1 MVMGFEGPIHKAGPT
16 QIIGVNEQ
24 VDASDYSSTADL
36 QVSNPSTSVASGEIL
51 AISLVSYTTG
61 SGAAQTPAGDIYLF
75 DTDPD
80 TTSGSTALTAAGAE
94 HLTLIAVV
102 NMTSN
107 EWFSDSVGGF
117 CYKSVA
123 LPFHGVS
130 KVYAVFRPSAGATSI
145 NDGGGD
151 DERFDIQFWYRRD
164 S

>member
-1 MVMGFEGPIHKAGPT
+1 MVMGFEGPIHKVGPT
-16 QIIGVNEQ
+16 QIIGVDEQ
-24 VDASDYSSTADL
+24 VDASDYSATADL

-51 AISLVSYTTG
+51 AISLVSYEAG
-61 SGAAQTPAGDIYLF
+61 SGAVQTPAGDIYLF

-80 TTSGSTALTAAGAE
+80 TTAGDTALTAAGAE

-102 NMTSN
+102 NVTSR

-123 LPFHGVS
+123 LPFHGVG

-151 DERFDIQFWYRRD
+151 EERFDIQFWYRRD